1 VHEGERYPEDVEV
14 GGLFHGGEEG
24 RLDFFEA
31 ALGPPQVDEQS
42 PVAED
47 DVGIVTRASKHL
59 GCVVF
64 DFVEAPV
71 EQGAEA
77 PPRGCVGK
85 QEPVLV
91 LLAQAGYPFQG
102 GVETGQ
108 VADLE
113 SDNGHDPIEPPL
125 PPVAQMP
132 GSPRQRR
139 QFG

>member
-1 VHEGERYPEDVEV
+1 
-14 GGLFHGGEEG
+14 
-24 RLDFFEA
+24 
-31 ALGPPQVDEQS
+31 
-42 PVAED
+42 
-47 DVGIVTRASKHL
+47 
-59 GCVVF
+59 
-64 DFVEAPV
+64 
-71 EQGAEA
+71 
-77 PPRGCVGK
+77 VGK